1 MYFPFCCIVSTD
13 FIFLIALTSTVLVV
27 SEVRKL
33 MSHFVIRRHSISDMS
48 PGYYNVED
56 YV

>member
-1 MYFPFCCIVSTD
+1 V
-13 FIFLIALTSTVLVV
+13 FLIALTSTVLVV

-33 MSHFVIRRHSISDMS
+33 MSHLVIRRHSVSSDTS
-48 PGYYNVED
+48 PLYYRVED